1 MKKKI
6 ILALA
11 LLAAVVAT
19 VAAPSFAALF
29 TSHGP
34 ETHGSFVCNFCKGT
48 GRSYGPQG
56 PGTGPFKCTFCKGTG
71 FQGGY

>member
-34 ETHGSFVCNFCKGT
+34 ETHGSFVCYKCQGT
-48 GRSYGPQG
+48 GIVQAGCIKVRCNTCGGS
-56 PGTGPFKCTFCKGTG
+56 G